1 MALGA
6 RLGPGDSFACAGALS
21 RSGKHPEKSFTTKH
35 TKLARRNTD
44 VPVCCLVAFVMK
56 RFVDMYRVAKRDF
69 RTVYPVSSED
79 SMPEPRQR
87 AYRALRH
94 RDFRLLG
101 SATLISIIGTQMQ
114 NVGIDWHIY
123 VLTRSPLALGS
134 VGLVRVLPIILF
146 SMWGGVVA
154 DRHDR
159 KLVQFCTQAAMAAIA
174 LVLGLATYFGRDT
187 VWLVYLLTA
196 LTAAA
201 NAFDGPARQGLVP
214 RLVPAEEL
222 PSALTMNITFMHIA
236 MIVGP
241 SIAGIIIGAAGG
253 AGSHTTRGLAPIYFA
268 NAGSFLAVLA
278 ALASLRAS
286 GKPDPTSRQYE
297 GWRASLRAG
306 LRFLFSTRII
316 VWTMV
321 LDFFATLFSGAISLL
336 PIVADQ
342 ILHVG
347 AQGYGWLRAATGA
360 GALIASLI
368 TAVHPLPRRQ
378 GPLLLWS
385 VAAYGAATVVYG
397 VSHNFYLTL
406 AALAASGAADLV
418 STVIRATVRQVLTP
432 DELRGR
438 ITAFNMIFF
447 IGGPQLGEMEAGF
460 VASLFS
466 SAAFGTIV
474 SVASGGAATL
484 LLVGLVAL
492 SAPVLR
498 NYTMGE
504 VDSR

>member
-1 MALGA
+1 M
-6 RLGPGDSFACAGALS
+6 
-21 RSGKHPEKSFTTKH
+21 
-35 TKLARRNTD
+35 
-44 VPVCCLVAFVMK
+44 
-56 RFVDMYRVAKRDF
+56 
-69 RTVYPVSSED
+69 SE
-79 SMPEPRQR
+79 PQQP

-94 RDFRLLG
+94 PDFRRLG
-101 SATLISIIGTQMQ
+101 AATLVSVIGTQMQ

-146 SMWGGVVA
+146 SMWGGVLA
-154 DRHDR
+154 DRYDR
-159 KLVQFCTQAAMAAIA
+159 KRLQFCTQAVMAGIA
-174 LVLGLATYFGRDT
+174 LLLGLATYFGRDS
-187 VWLVYLLTA
+187 VWLIYLLTA

-201 NAFDGPARQGLVP
+201 NAFDGPARQALVP
-214 RLVPAEEL
+214 RLVPAEDL
-222 PSALTMNITFMHIA
+222 PGALTMNITFMHIA
-236 MIVGP
+236 MILGP

-253 AGSHTTRGLAPIYFA
+253 PGSHTTRGLAPIYFA
-268 NAGSFLAVLA
+268 NAGSFLSVLV
-278 ALASLRAS
+278 ALATLRAS
-286 GKPDPTSRQYE
+286 GKPDPASHLQE
-297 GWRASLRAG
+297 GWIASLRTG
-306 LRFLFSTRII
+306 LQFLFSTKII
-316 VWTMV
+316 VWTMA

-347 AQGYGWLRAATGA
+347 AQGYGWLRASTGA
-360 GALIASLI
+360 GALVASII
-368 TAVHPLPRRQ
+368 TAVHRPPRKQ

-385 VAAYGAATVVYG
+385 VAAYAAATVVYG

-418 STVIRATVRQVLTP
+418 STVIRSTVRQVLTP

-460 VASLFS
+460 VASFFH

-474 SVASGGAATL
+474 SIASGGAATL

-492 SAPVLR
+492 FAPVLR
-498 NYTMGE
+498 NYELGKTETNRSTLSHG
-504 VDSR
+504 SG

>member
-1 MALGA
+1 M
-6 RLGPGDSFACAGALS
+6 
-21 RSGKHPEKSFTTKH
+21 
-35 TKLARRNTD
+35 
-44 VPVCCLVAFVMK
+44 
-56 RFVDMYRVAKRDF
+56 
-69 RTVYPVSSED
+69 SELQQ
-79 SMPEPRQR
+79 P

-94 RDFRLLG
+94 RDFRRLG
-101 SATLISIIGTQMQ
+101 AATLVSIIGTQMQ

-154 DRHDR
+154 DRYDR
-159 KLVQFCTQAAMAAIA
+159 KRLQFCTQAAMATIA
-174 LVLGLATYFGRDT
+174 LLLGLATYLSRDS

-201 NAFDGPARQGLVP
+201 NAFDGPARQALVP
-214 RLVPAEEL
+214 RLVPAEDL
-222 PSALTMNITFMHIA
+222 PGALTMNITFMHIG
-236 MIVGP
+236 MILGP

-253 AGSHTTRGLAPIYFA
+253 PGSHTTRGLAPIYFA
-268 NAGSFLAVLA
+268 NAGSFLAVLV
-278 ALASLRAS
+278 ALATLRAS
-286 GKPDPTSRQYE
+286 GKPEPTSQQQE
-297 GWRASLRAG
+297 GWVASLRAG
-306 LRFLFSTRII
+306 LQFLFSTRII

-347 AQGYGWLRAATGA
+347 AQGYGWLRASTGA
-360 GALIASLI
+360 GALLASII
-368 TAVHPLPRRQ
+368 TAVHAPPRKQ

-385 VAAYGAATVVYG
+385 VAAYGTATVVYG

-460 VASLFS
+460 VASFFS

-474 SVASGGAATL
+474 SIASGGAATI
-484 LLVGLVAL
+484 LLVGLVAMF
-492 SAPVLR
+492 APVVR
-498 NYTMGE
+498 NYELGKT
-504 VDSR
+504 DNKRSTHSHR

>member
-1 MALGA
+1 M
-6 RLGPGDSFACAGALS
+6 RP
-21 RSGKHPEKSFTTKH
+21 
-35 TKLARRNTD
+35 
-44 VPVCCLVAFVMK
+44 
-56 RFVDMYRVAKRDF
+56 AK
-69 RTVYPVSSED
+69 
-79 SMPEPRQR
+79 SMPELRQP

-94 RDFRLLG
+94 RDFRWLG
-101 SATLISIIGTQMQ
+101 VATLISVIGTQMQ

-146 SMWGGVVA
+146 STWGGVMA

-159 KLVQFCTQAAMAAIA
+159 KRLQLWTQTMMATIA
-174 LVLGLATYFGRDT
+174 LLLGLATYFGRDS
-187 VWLVYLLTA
+187 VWLIYLLTA

-201 NAFDGPARQGLVP
+201 NAFDSPARHALVP
-214 RLVPAEEL
+214 RLVPGEDL
-222 PSALTMNITFMHIA
+222 PAALTMNLTFMHVA
-236 MIVGP
+236 MIAGP
-241 SIAGIIIGAAGG
+241 SVAGLIIGAAGG
-253 AGSHTTRGLAPIYFA
+253 RGLHTTRTLAPIYFA

-278 ALASLRAS
+278 ALATLHAS
-286 GKPDPTSRQYE
+286 GKPEPGSGHHE
-297 GWRASLRAG
+297 GWAASLRAG

-316 VWTMV
+316 VWTMA

-347 AQGYGWLRAATGA
+347 AQGYGWLRASPGA
-360 GALIASLI
+360 GALAASVI
-368 TAVHPLPRRQ
+368 MAFHSPPRRQ
-378 GPLLLWS
+378 GRMLLWS
-385 VAAYGAATVVYG
+385 VAAYGTATLVYG
-397 VSHNFYLTL
+397 ISHNFYLTL
-406 AALAASGAADLV
+406 VALAASGGADVV
-418 STVIRATVRQVLTP
+418 STVIRSTLRQVLTP

-474 SVASGGAATL
+474 SIASGGAATL
-484 LLVGLVAL
+484 VLAGVVGLISPLV
-492 SAPVLR
+492 R
-498 NYTMGE
+498 RYTLAE
-504 VDSR
+504 ARSWH